1 QMLLRMY
8 LRWSDKK
15 KFHTKI
21 IEESYGEIV
30 GIKSATIKISGE
42 YSFGWLRTETGVHR
56 LIRKSPFDSSNKRH
70 TSFSSTFVYP
80 DIDEEVLIDIPM
92 SELKIDVYKASGAG
106 GQHVNKT
113 ESAVRV
119 THLPTNLVTQCQS
132 NRSQHKNKEQAIK
145 QMKSKLYEIKI
156 RQKEKEKKMLN
167 KNKLDITWGSQI
179 RSYILDNSKV
189 KDLRTGVEKNNV
201 QSVLDG
207 DLDDFLESSLKLGI

>member
-1 QMLLRMY
+1 
-8 LRWSDKK
+8 
-15 KFHTKI
+15 
-21 IEESYGEIV
+21 
-30 GIKSATIKISGE
+30 
-42 YSFGWLRTETGVHR
+42 
-56 LIRKSPFDSSNKRH
+56 
-70 TSFSSTFVYP
+70 
-80 DIDEEVLIDIPM
+80 DIPM

-167 KNKLDITWGSQI
+167 KNKLD
-179 RSYILDNSKV
+179 
-189 KDLRTGVEKNNV
+189 
-201 QSVLDG
+201 
-207 DLDDFLESSLKLGI
+207 

>member
-1 QMLLRMY
+1 
-8 LRWSDKK
+8 
-15 KFHTKI
+15 
-21 IEESYGEIV
+21 
-30 GIKSATIKISGE
+30 
-42 YSFGWLRTETGVHR
+42 
-56 LIRKSPFDSSNKRH
+56 
-70 TSFSSTFVYP
+70 

-207 DLDDFLESSLKLGI
+207 DLDDFLESSLKLG

>member
-1 QMLLRMY
+1 
-8 LRWSDKK
+8 
-15 KFHTKI
+15 
-21 IEESYGEIV
+21 
-30 GIKSATIKISGE
+30 
-42 YSFGWLRTETGVHR
+42 
-56 LIRKSPFDSSNKRH
+56 
-70 TSFSSTFVYP
+70 
-80 DIDEEVLIDIPM
+80 DIPM

-207 DLDDFLESSLKLGI
+207 DLDDFI